1 MKSDTLEDKL
11 ITFHTAFNH
20 PVNIRYPN
28 KYIIDKQRTLRKTLI
43 DEEYRE
49 VIDSIENGTP
59 DEILKELCDLVYVC
73 IGFAATY
80 GWSFSTA
87 FNRVHSSNMSKLDD
101 SGKPIYREDGKVA
114 KSRRYIPPKL
124 KDLI

>member
-87 FNRVHSSNMSKLDD
+87 FNRVHASNMSKLDD
-101 SGKPIYREDGKVA
+101 SGKPVYREDGKVA
-114 KSRRYIPPKL
+114 KSSRYIPPKL